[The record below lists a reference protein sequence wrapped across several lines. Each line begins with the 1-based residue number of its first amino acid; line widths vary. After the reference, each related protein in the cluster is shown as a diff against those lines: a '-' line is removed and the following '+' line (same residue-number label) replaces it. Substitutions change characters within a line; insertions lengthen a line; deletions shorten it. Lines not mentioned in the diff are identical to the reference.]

1 MTVDIRSALVN
12 AGGVLAYY
20 SLPDLTN
27 SKFLRFVGKTAIST
41 GLLAWY
47 ANRDAE
53 LMSEGVEVV
62 KEYLDGVDAEELKAA
77 AGITAGVTLGT
88 TILTIAGEK
97 WLYRRAE
104 SKRAAG
110 KSLAHTKQG
119 AILAA
124 LTAAA
129 VIATDSLDN

>member
-1 MTVDIRSALVN
+1 MTVDTRSALVN

-20 SLPDLTN
+20 SLPDLTS

-41 GLLAWY
+41 GLIAWF

-53 LMSEGVEVV
+53 LISEGVNVV

-88 TILTIAGEK
+88 TILTVAGEK

-104 SKRAAG
+104 NKRAGG
-110 KSLAHTKQG
+110 KRYAHTKQG
-119 AILAA
+119 AVLAV

-129 VIATDSLDN
+129 VLASESLDS

>member
-20 SLPDLTN
+20 SLPDLTS

-41 GLLAWY
+41 GLLSWY

-53 LMSEGVEVV
+53 LITEGVEVV

-88 TILTIAGEK
+88 TILTVAGEK

-104 SKRAAG
+104 NKRAAG
-110 KSLAHTKQG
+110 KSLPHTKQG
-119 AILAA
+119 VILAA
-124 LTAAA
+124 LAAAA
-129 VIATDSLDN
+129 VIATDSLDS